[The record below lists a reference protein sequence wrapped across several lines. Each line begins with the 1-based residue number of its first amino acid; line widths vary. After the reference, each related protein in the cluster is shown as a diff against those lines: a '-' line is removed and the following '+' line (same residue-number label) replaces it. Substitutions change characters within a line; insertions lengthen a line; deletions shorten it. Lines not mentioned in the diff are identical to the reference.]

1 MMLGRFHA
9 LLSRFT
15 ASTLLPVLML
25 SLLADWALSAEP
37 LSERITI
44 YDVNVL
50 AHRPY
55 DRDVFTQGL
64 AIESGKLWV
73 SSGLYGE
80 SFVERWDWHE
90 GYRADTLESAE
101 RIASGESAESA
112 KRMATPKSAESRETG
127 LDMSTKEE
135 RSKKEH
141 LELPDSV
148 FAEGLTM
155 HRGELF
161 LLTWKS
167 QEMFSLDPD
176 RLEITKSYPL
186 PGEGWGVTSDG
197 ESLWISDGT
206 PRIRQWRDG
215 TFQQTLSVTLRGKPL
230 PRLNELEWIDGKIWA
245 NVWLTDQIVIISPT
259 TGRITGIADL
269 TNLLP
274 KHERRR
280 NTDVLNG
287 IAQDPETGDI
297 WVTGK
302 RWPTMFRIELVE
314 RR

>member
-1 MMLGRFHA
+1 M
-9 LLSRFT
+9 
-15 ASTLLPVLML
+15 
-25 SLLADWALSAEP
+25 
-37 LSERITI
+37 
-44 YDVNVL
+44 
-50 AHRPY
+50 
-55 DRDVFTQGL
+55 
-64 AIESGKLWV
+64 
-73 SSGLYGE
+73 
-80 SFVERWDWHE
+80 ERWDWHD
-90 GYRADTLESAE
+90 GNWVDILESANPV
-101 RIASGESAESA
+101 ASGKIGESFESAES
-112 KRMATPKSAESRETG
+112 PETG
-127 LDMSTKEE
+127 LDESTKEE
-135 RSKKEH
+135 SSKKRH
-141 LELPDSV
+141 LELPARV

-176 RLEITKSYPL
+176 RLEITRSYPL

-206 PRIRQWRDG
+206 PRIRKWRDG
-215 TFQQTLSVTLRGKPL
+215 AFQQTLSVTLRGKPL
-230 PRLNELEWIDGKIWA
+230 PRLNELEWIDGEIWA
-245 NVWLTDQIVIISPT
+245 NVWLTDQIAIISPT
-259 TGRITGIADL
+259 TGRLTGIVDL

-302 RWPTMFRIELVE
+302 RWPALYRIELVE

>member
-1 MMLGRFHA
+1 MMLGHFHA
-9 LLSRFT
+9 VLSRFT
-15 ASTLLPVLML
+15 ASTLLPVLVL
-25 SLLADWALSAEP
+25 SLLADRALSAETVK
-37 LSERITI
+37 ERIAI
-44 YDVNVL
+44 FDVNVL
-50 AHRPY
+50 ERRPF
-55 DRDVFTQGL
+55 DRGVFTQGL

-73 SSGLYGE
+73 SSGLYGK
-80 SFVERWDWHE
+80 SFVERWGWP
-90 GYRADTLESAE
+90 L
-101 RIASGESAESA
+101 AESDGDSGTDRA
-112 KRMATPKSAESRETG
+112 R
-127 LDMSTKEE
+127 
-135 RSKKEH
+135 
-141 LELPDSV
+141 LELPDTV
-148 FAEGLTM
+148 FAEGLVA
-155 HRGELF
+155 HNGELF
-161 LLTWKS
+161 LLSWKS
-167 QEMFSLDPD
+167 QKMFAIDPN
-176 RLEITKSYPL
+176 RLEITKSYSL

-197 ESLWISDGT
+197 ENLWISDGT
-206 PRIRQWRDG
+206 PRIRKWRDG
-215 TFQQTLSVTLRGKPL
+215 TFQQPLSVTLRGKPL

>member
-1 MMLGRFHA
+1 MLGRFLA
-9 LLSRFT
+9 LLSRFFSS
-15 ASTLLPVLML
+15 ALLPVLVL
-25 SLLADWALSAEP
+25 SLLADRALSAETGK
-37 LSERITI
+37 ERIAI
-44 YDVNVL
+44 YDVKVL
-50 AHRPY
+50 ERRPY
-55 DRDVFTQGL
+55 DRGVFTQGL
-64 AIESGKLWV
+64 AIESGTLWV

-80 SFVERWDWHE
+80 SFVERWDWYD
-90 GYRADTLESAE
+90 GNRVNTLESAK
-101 RIASGESAESA
+101 RGASGKIGESAESA
-112 KRMATPKSAESRETG
+112 KSPETG
-127 LDMSTKEE
+127 VDEDTKEE
-135 RSKKEH
+135 SSKKER
-141 LELPDSV
+141 LDLPDRV

-155 HRGELF
+155 HRDELF

-197 ESLWISDGT
+197 ENLWISDGT
-206 PRIRQWRDG
+206 PRIRKWRDG
-215 TFQQTLSVTLRGKPL
+215 TFQRPLSVTLRGKPL

-269 TNLLP
+269 TNLLS

-287 IAQDPETGDI
+287 IAQDPETGNI

>member
-1 MMLGRFHA
+1 MLGRLRE

-15 ASTLLPVLML
+15 ATALLPLLVM
-25 SLLADWALSAEP
+25 SLLADRTLSAETV
-37 LSERITI
+37 SERITI

-50 AHRPY
+50 ERRPY

-64 AIESGKLWV
+64 AIHSGKLWV
-73 SSGLYGE
+73 SSGLYGK
-80 SFVERWDWHE
+80 SFVERWDWRGGE
-90 GYRADTLESAE
+90 PADSLESAE
-101 RIASGESAESA
+101 REESVETTLDQS
-112 KRMATPKSAESRETG
+112 TVEKSIRKT
-127 LDMSTKEE
+127 
-135 RSKKEH
+135 R
-141 LELPDSV
+141 LELPDKV
-148 FAEGLTM
+148 FAEGLAM

-176 RLEITKSYPL
+176 RLEITMRHPL
-186 PGEGWGVTSDG
+186 PGEGWGVTSNG

-206 PRIRQWRDG
+206 TQVREWRDG
-215 TFQQTLSVTLRGKPL
+215 AFRQTLSVTLRGKPL
-230 PRLNELEWIDGKIWA
+230 SRLNELEWINGEIWA

-259 TGRITGIADL
+259 TGRISGIIDL

-287 IAQDPETGDI
+287 IAQDPETGSI

-302 RWPTMFRIELVE
+302 RWPAMYRIELVE

>member
-1 MMLGRFHA
+1 MLGRFRA

-15 ASTLLPVLML
+15 ASALLPLLVL
-25 SLLADWALSAEP
+25 SLLADRALSAETVK
-37 LSERITI
+37 ERIAI
-44 YDVNVL
+44 FDVNVL
-50 AHRPY
+50 ERRPF
-55 DRDVFTQGL
+55 DRGVFTQGL

-73 SSGLYGE
+73 SSGLYGK
-80 SFVERWDWHE
+80 SFVERWDWHD
-90 GYRADTLESAE
+90 GNWVDILESANPV
-101 RIASGESAESA
+101 ASGKIGESFESAES
-112 KRMATPKSAESRETG
+112 PETG
-127 LDMSTKEE
+127 LDESTKEE
-135 RSKKEH
+135 SSKKRH
-141 LELPDSV
+141 LELPARV

-176 RLEITKSYPL
+176 RLEITRSYPL

-206 PRIRQWRDG
+206 PRIRKWRDG
-215 TFQQTLSVTLRGKPL
+215 AFQQTLSVTLRGKPL
-230 PRLNELEWIDGKIWA
+230 PRLNELEWIDGEIWA

-259 TGRITGIADL
+259 TGRITGIVDL

>member
-1 MMLGRFHA
+1 MRLRFRA

-15 ASTLLPVLML
+15 ASNLLPVLVL
-25 SLLADWALSAEP
+25 SLLADRALSAETVK
-37 LSERITI
+37 ERIAI
-44 YDVNVL
+44 YGVNVL
-50 AHRPY
+50 ERRPF

-73 SSGLYGE
+73 SSGLYGK
-80 SFVERWDWHE
+80 SFVERWDWPLA
-90 GYRADTLESAE
+90 GSDGNSGTDRA
-101 RIASGESAESA
+101 R
-112 KRMATPKSAESRETG
+112 
-127 LDMSTKEE
+127 
-135 RSKKEH
+135 
-141 LELPDSV
+141 LELPDTV
-148 FAEGLTM
+148 FAEGLAV
-155 HRGELF
+155 HINELF
-161 LLTWKS
+161 LLSWKS
-167 QEMFSLDPD
+167 QKMFAIDPK
-176 RLEITKSYPL
+176 RLEIAKSYPL

-206 PRIRQWRDG
+206 PQIRKWREG
-215 TFQQTLSVTLRGKPL
+215 TFQQPLSVTLRGKPL
-230 PRLNELEWIDGKIWA
+230 PRLNELEWIDGEIWA

-259 TGRITGIADL
+259 TGRITGIVDL

-302 RWPTMFRIELVE
+302 RWPVMYRIELVE

>member
-1 MMLGRFHA
+1 MF
-9 LLSRFT
+9 
-15 ASTLLPVLML
+15 
-25 SLLADWALSAEP
+25 
-37 LSERITI
+37 
-44 YDVNVL
+44 
-50 AHRPY
+50 
-55 DRDVFTQGL
+55 
-64 AIESGKLWV
+64 AI
-73 SSGLYGE
+73 
-80 SFVERWDWHE
+80 
-90 GYRADTLESAE
+90 
-101 RIASGESAESA
+101 
-112 KRMATPKSAESRETG
+112 
-127 LDMSTKEE
+127 
-135 RSKKEH
+135 
-141 LELPDSV
+141 
-148 FAEGLTM
+148 
-155 HRGELF
+155 
-161 LLTWKS
+161 
-167 QEMFSLDPD
+167 DPN
-176 RLEITKSYPL
+176 RLEITNTYPL

-206 PRIRQWRDG
+206 PRIRKWRDG

-259 TGRITGIADL
+259 TSRITGIVDL

-274 KHERRR
+274 KHERER

>member
-1 MMLGRFHA
+1 MFGRFRA
-9 LLSRFT
+9 LISRFIP
-15 ASTLLPVLML
+15 STLLPLLVL
-25 SLLADWALSAEP
+25 SLLPDRTLGAETV
-37 LSERITI
+37 SERITV

-50 AHRPY
+50 ERRPY

-64 AIESGKLWV
+64 AIDSNKLWI
-73 SSGLYGE
+73 SSGLYGK
-80 SFVERWDWHE
+80 SFVERWDWRDAN
-90 GYRADTLESAE
+90 RADKLKSAE
-101 RIASGESAESA
+101 REESAESVE
-112 KRMATPKSAESRETG
+112 SANIAETG
-127 LDMSTKEE
+127 PVETTKEVS
-135 RSKKEH
+135 SKKER
-141 LELPDSV
+141 LELPDRV

-155 HRGELF
+155 HRGALF

-176 RLEITKSYPL
+176 RLEITESYPL
-186 PGEGWGVTSDG
+186 PGEGWGVTSNG

-206 PRIRQWRDG
+206 SQIRKWRDG
-215 TFQQTLSVTLRGKPL
+215 AFQQTLTVTLRGKPL
-230 PRLNELEWIDGKIWA
+230 PRLNELEWINGKIWA
-245 NVWLTDQIVIISPT
+245 NVWLTDQIVTISPT
-259 TGRITGIADL
+259 TGKITGIVDL

-287 IAQDPETGDI
+287 IAWDPETGDI

-302 RWPTMFRIELVE
+302 RWPAIYRIELVE